1 MLVHDDAPED
11 PREIFVPVVLVAQAG
26 NLAQRAA
33 SDTVELTVR
42 DAVGM
47 HELAE
52 PDEELGCER
61 LVAADAF
68 RVSDEA
74 KQPLR
79 IATREDRHG
88 LPKIRRMTNGRER

>member
-1 MLVHDDAPED
+1 LT
-11 PREIFVPVVLVAQAG
+11 R
-26 NLAQRAA
+26 NLAQATPA
-33 SDTVELTVR
+33 DPVELTVG
-42 DAVGM
+42 DAFGP

-61 LVAADAF
+61 LVAADAI
-68 RVSDEA
+68 RLGDEA